1 MPQVVVYA
9 AADGSLALVRSV
21 DSESIASAVASV
33 PAGVQHYV
41 LSTADLPQNLNHQSA
56 WVLSVAEDGTAS
68 VVEDPARVAEIER
81 QEQLAALDD
90 WFHEVT
96 APGFET
102 EGGWRLG
109 MTQQDA
115 ALLTGHFLLAKEAAA
130 LNMPIPPVIDNAGVP
145 HDIESVEALTAVML
159 AYGQHRASISAEYA
173 AKKAAIL
180 G

>member
-1 MPQVVVYA
+1 M
-9 AADGSLALVRSV
+9 
-21 DSESIASAVASV
+21 
-33 PAGVQHYV
+33 
-41 LSTADLPQNLNHQSA
+41 
-56 WVLSVAEDGTAS
+56 
-68 VVEDPARVAEIER
+68 
-81 QEQLAALDD
+81 AALDD

-102 EGGWRLG
+102 EGGWRLV